1 MSDAAMIEL
10 SGLSSCPANQW
21 LAALLVAAA
30 CVPLPGCGATRPART
45 EQQIEALREQDA
57 QEFRETWKATI
68 ERLVDHVAARS
79 ADNSS
84 EPASLPPTFD
94 VLALSG
100 GGANGAF
107 GAGVLVGW
115 GQTADLAHRRP
126 DFAAV
131 TGVSTGSL
139 LAPFAFLG
147 TDSDCAAVEQLYS
160 NPKPDWVEPRGLLFF
175 MPWDESFERIPGL
188 ERDIRAAVDAETV
201 RRIAD
206 RAAEG
211 RALGIAATN
220 LDLGTQR
227 VWLLGTEAV
236 RAQQTGDNQRI
247 ADLMLASSAIPAAFP
262 PREIDGFLYVDG
274 GVTAN
279 ILLRLNYHEPDGFFQ
294 TWLRKYPDRPLP
306 RIRYWVVINAQLH
319 EAPQTTQPRWPAI
332 TAATVGTAVRA
343 ATWSDVE
350 LLVAHANYY
359 NQAIGGHAEVRLIA
373 IPDEWRAPVKGEFAL
388 ETMRSLAELGRR
400 LGADPGSWRVLA
412 SPEFREITQSRK

>member
-1 MSDAAMIEL
+1 MSDAATIEP
-10 SGLSSCPANQW
+10 SSLSSHPANHW
-21 LAALLVAAA
+21 LAALLAAAA
-30 CVPLPGCGATRPART
+30 CAALPGCGTTRPART

-57 QEFRETWKATI
+57 QEFRETWKAAI
-68 ERLVDHVAARS
+68 ERLVDHVAAQS
-79 ADNSS
+79 ADHSYG
-84 EPASLPPTFD
+84 PASLPPTVD
-94 VLALSG
+94 LLAMSG
-100 GGANGAF
+100 GGAKGAF
-107 GAGVLVGW
+107 GAGLLVGW
-115 GQTADLAHRRP
+115 GQTADLAQRRP

-131 TGVSTGSL
+131 TGVSTGSM

-147 TDSDCAAVEQLYS
+147 TDSDCEVIERLYS
-160 NPKPDWVEPRGLLFF
+160 NPKPDWVQPRGLLFF

-188 ERDIRAAVDAETV
+188 ERDIRAVVDAETV

-227 VWLLGTEAV
+227 IWLLGTEAM
-236 RAQQTGDNQRI
+236 RAQQTGDDRRI

-319 EAPQTTQPRWPAI
+319 QPPQTTEPRWPAI
-332 TAATVGTAVRA
+332 TASAVGTAVRA

-350 LLVAHANYY
+350 LLVAHANYF
-359 NQAIGGHAEVRLIA
+359 NEAIGGHAEVRLIA
-373 IPDEWRAPVKGEFAL
+373 IPDEWRAPVKGEFAP
-388 ETMRSLAELGRR
+388 ETMRSLTELGRS
-400 LGADPGSWRVLA
+400 LGADPDSWRVLA
-412 SPEFREITQSRK
+412 APASSEITRSRR